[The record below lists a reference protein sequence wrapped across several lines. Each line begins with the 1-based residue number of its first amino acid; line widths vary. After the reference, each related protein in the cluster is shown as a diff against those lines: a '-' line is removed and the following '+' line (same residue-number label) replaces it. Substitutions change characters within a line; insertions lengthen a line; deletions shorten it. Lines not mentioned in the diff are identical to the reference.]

1 MGVQYENST
10 FVAVDRG
17 GLILTSADGTTWTS
31 RTTYT
36 SNDLYDV
43 TYGNSKFVAVGLYG
57 TTVTSSD
64 GITWTATSN
73 ILHQSDFNSI
83 TSK

>member
-1 MGVQYENST
+1 MG
-10 FVAVDRG
+10 DD
-17 GLILTSADGTTWTS
+17 GLILTSSDGTTWTS

-36 SNDLYDV
+36 TSDLHDV
-43 TYGNSKFVAVGLYG
+43 TYGNSKFIAVGEYG

-73 ILHQSDFNSI
+73 ILNQSDFYSI

>member
-1 MGVQYENST
+1 MGVQYVNST
-10 FVAVDRG
+10 FFAAGRG

-43 TYGNSKFVAVGLYG
+43 TYGKSKFVAVGLYG

-73 ILHQSDFNSI
+73 ILNQSDFNSI